1 MWNGDSQNSSP
12 VSSPSNQRNELMSG
26 ATISPN
32 RGPSFNP
39 NDPKLTQG
47 GAAQQQYYAQL
58 AKGLDTSATQQALQS
73 SRNCEEIGMATLEEL
88 GRQADGLDRINRN
101 VETVHLQLDRGD
113 RQIKAIGITGA
124 AKNLARG
131 DTAHKQ
137 NRAVY
142 NAHNNAVNHQIAVDD
157 SYAKNYG
164 RGFQSSQTAP
174 TSNVVKDKLSEQDR
188 QLEELSAN
196 MARLQNI
203 AGTAKNEVG
212 RQNAQLDKLNHR
224 TEQAIHRTHDSS
236 YKMQRLM

>member
-1 MWNGDSQNSSP
+1 M
-12 VSSPSNQRNELMSG
+12 VLIELIVML
-26 ATISPN
+26 
-32 RGPSFNP
+32 
-39 NDPKLTQG
+39 KLYICNWT
-47 GAAQQQYYAQL
+47 A
-58 AKGLDTSATQQALQS
+58 
-73 SRNCEEIGMATLEEL
+73 EIGKLKL
-88 GRQADGLDRINRN
+88 LVSLVRQ
-101 VETVHLQLDRGD
+101 
-113 RQIKAIGITGA
+113 
-124 AKNLARG
+124 KNLARG